1 MNKTKLKKLIKEVYY
16 GSIPPEPELPVG
28 YGDAVDR
35 AKVQRHLSDV
45 IDDLVRSGKLNLD
58 DLSIET
64 VRANQEIPWDKFQ
77 AIDDVVL
84 RDIIYDFQR
93 KKGIKWSQRIK
104 QVNEIKKKITNQRL
118 KQIIREELKASG
130 DYPDVINET
139 LFRTPEG
146 SELEVVSVNYHPYT
160 AAGKI
165 IDSVDFEV
173 KSIAEKDITGYQAFF
188 YERPEVGEQI
198 NIISSDLPMIGWN
211 SSKKGANEN
220 KRHIKQIIREEL
232 TMRTNE
238 DDLFEFYRDLY
249 KDLYGRNPDEYP
261 SDENLQAEIDTLL
274 GQEKSAVEQDKYRA
288 EMDAA
293 TAMPPDAGTEKP
305 LPPKFSGM
313 GRRIKENKAIKQL
326 VKETIESALNER
338 DYNWSERSMTRKFY
352 GKPEAAL
359 EEIKRLVDEVLSTL
373 NTDDYQSDQ

>member
-1 MNKTKLKKLIKEVYY
+1 MNKAKLKQLVKEVYY

-35 AKVQRHLSDV
+35 AKVQRHLSNV
-45 IDDLVRSGKLNLD
+45 IDELVRLGKLNID

-77 AIDDVVL
+77 AIDDEVL
-84 RDIIYDFQR
+84 GDIIRDYKRRQR
-93 KKGIKWSQRIK
+93 FYKEGTESKLK
-104 QVNEIKKKITNQRL
+104 QV
-118 KQIIREELKASG
+118 IREELKASG

-160 AAGKI
+160 GAGKI

-232 TMRTNE
+232 TMMTNE
-238 DDLFEFYRDLY
+238 DVPWEFYRDLY
-249 KDLYGRNPDEYP
+249 KDLYGHSPSEYP
-261 SDENLQAEIDTLL
+261 SDENLRAEIETLTFIQDTNN
-274 GQEKSAVEQDKYRA
+274 EQDKYWA
-288 EMDAA
+288 EMDAVE
-293 TAMPPDAGTEKP
+293 AMPPDAGTETP

-313 GRRIKENKAIKQL
+313 GRRIKENKTINKL
-326 VKETIESALNER
+326 VKEIMETVSKDRN
-338 DYNWSERSMTRKFY
+338 YNWSERSSERRLHGDPKD
-352 GKPEAAL
+352 AL
-359 EEIKRLVDEVLSTL
+359 EEIKKLVDEVMSSLE
-373 NTDDYQSDQ
+373 DRARR

>member
-118 KQIIREELKASG
+118 
-130 DYPDVINET
+130 
-139 LFRTPEG
+139 
-146 SELEVVSVNYHPYT
+146 
-160 AAGKI
+160 
-165 IDSVDFEV
+165 
-173 KSIAEKDITGYQAFF
+173 
-188 YERPEVGEQI
+188 
-198 NIISSDLPMIGWN
+198 
-211 SSKKGANEN
+211 
-220 KRHIKQIIREEL
+220 KQIIREEL

-373 NTDDYQSDQ
+373 NADENQSDQ